1 MKSQHR
7 NSMENCQQLLHISP
21 SLPRMAPS
29 HNRQRN
35 FAVSTA
41 PGGAVSQQMKE
52 ATNANPNRKVG
63 SRGFPASK
71 APTMS
76 PPSSLL
82 ITMHL
87 KQENHEKIYQIL
99 IKKTYW
105 PIAKTQL
112 RHAYR
117 FAQKT
122 NVSYVYIYI

>member
-87 KQENHEKIYQIL
+87 KKENHEKIYQIL
-99 IKKTYW
+99 IKKH
-105 PIAKTQL
+105 IGQL
-112 RHAYR
+112 PRCSCGMHTDLHRKQMYLM
-117 FAQKT
+117 
-122 NVSYVYIYI
+122 YIYK